1 MRERVVDG
9 CEFVLYN
16 PVVVSERTPMT
27 SVIYP
32 RGVAAG
38 AEGMRVR

>member
-1 MRERVVDG
+1 MPERVVDG
-9 CEFVLYN
+9 CECVLYN
-16 PVVVSERTPMT
+16 PAMVSERSPMT
-27 SVIYP
+27 GVFHP